1 MIMDKLGYTL
11 MHEHLTIDLSKIKKD
26 PDTILDDNN
35 ATIAEF
41 KELYKNGVR
50 NILDVTNTGM
60 GRDEEAIINIMKA
73 TKINV
78 ITSTGFYKDPFLPED
93 FEDKSVDELANMMI
107 NELTTGYINSTLTP
121 KCIGEM
127 GTSKN
132 MMTANEEKLFKAASI
147 AQRKTNALVY
157 THTTLGTYAKE
168 QIDFF
173 TKEQVDLSKII
184 IGHVDLTGDKDYIV
198 SLINKG
204 VNVGFDTIGKVNYMK
219 DEVRAEILK
228 HIQDIN
234 KIDQVVLSL
243 DITRKS
249 HFKDNGGIGYNYLFT
264 SFIPLLRTYG
274 ITEDS
279 INKMLKDNPNR
290 LLGGL

>member
-1 MIMDKLGYTL
+1 MDKNGYTL

-26 PDTILDDNN
+26 PDTILDNN
-35 ATIAEF
+35 DDTIAEF

-60 GRDEEAIINIMKA
+60 GRDEAAITRIMKE
-73 TKINV
+73 TKINI
-78 ITSTGFYKDPFLPED
+78 ITSTGFYKDPFLPD
-93 FEDKSVDELANMMI
+93 NFEEKTVNELANEMI
-107 NELTTGYINSTLTP
+107 NEITNGYKNSSFKP
-121 KCIGEM
+121 RCIGEI

-132 MMTANEEKLFKAASI
+132 MMTENEEKLFLASCKA
-147 AQRKTNALVY
+147 QKETNALIY
-157 THTTLGTYAKE
+157 THTTLGTYALE
-168 QIDFF
+168 QISFF
-173 TKEQVDLSKII
+173 EKQKVDLSKII

-219 DEVRAEILK
+219 DEVRASILK

-249 HFKDNGGIGYNYLFT
+249 HFKNKGGIGYNYLFT
-264 SFIPLLRTYG
+264 NFIPLLRTYG
-274 ITEDS
+274 LTEES

-290 LLGGL
+290 LLGGQ

>member
-1 MIMDKLGYTL
+1 MDKNGYTL

-26 PDTILDDNN
+26 PDTILDNN
-35 ATIAEF
+35 DDTIAEF

-60 GRDEEAIINIMKA
+60 GRDEAAITRIMKE
-73 TKINV
+73 TKINI
-78 ITSTGFYKDPFLPED
+78 ITSTGFYKDPFLPD
-93 FEDKSVDELANMMI
+93 NFEEKTVNELANEMI
-107 NELTTGYINSTLTP
+107 NEITNGYKNSSLKP
-121 KCIGEM
+121 RCIGEI

-132 MMTANEEKLFKAASI
+132 MMTENEEKLFLASCKA
-147 AQRKTNALVY
+147 QKETNALIY
-157 THTTLGTYAKE
+157 THTTLGTYALE
-168 QIDFF
+168 QISFF
-173 TKEQVDLSKII
+173 EKQKVDLSKII

-219 DEVRAEILK
+219 DEVRASILK

-249 HFKDNGGIGYNYLFT
+249 HFKNKGGIGYNYLFT
-264 SFIPLLRTYG
+264 NFIPLLRTYG
-274 ITEDS
+274 LTEES

-290 LLGGL
+290 LLGGQ

>member
-1 MIMDKLGYTL
+1 MDKNGYTL

-26 PDTILDDNN
+26 PDTILDNN
-35 ATIAEF
+35 DDTIAEF

-60 GRDEEAIINIMKA
+60 GRDEAAITRIMKE
-73 TKINV
+73 TKINI
-78 ITSTGFYKDPFLPED
+78 ITSTGFYKDPFLPD
-93 FEDKSVDELANMMI
+93 NFEEKTVNELANEMI
-107 NELTTGYINSTLTP
+107 NEITNGYKNSSFKP
-121 KCIGEM
+121 RCIGEI

-132 MMTANEEKLFKAASI
+132 MMTENEEKLFLASCKA
-147 AQRKTNALVY
+147 QKETNALIY
-157 THTTLGTYAKE
+157 THTTLGTYALE
-168 QIDFF
+168 QIAFF
-173 TKEQVDLSKII
+173 EKQKIDLSKII

-219 DEVRAEILK
+219 DEVRASILK

-249 HFKDNGGIGYNYLFT
+249 HFKNKGGIGYNYLFT
-264 SFIPLLRTYG
+264 NFIPLLRTYG
-274 ITEDS
+274 LTEES

-290 LLGGL
+290 LLGGQ

>member
-1 MIMDKLGYTL
+1 MDKNGYTL

-26 PDTILDDNN
+26 PDTILDNN
-35 ATIAEF
+35 DDTIAEF

-60 GRDEEAIINIMKA
+60 GRDEAAITRIMKE
-73 TKINV
+73 TKINI
-78 ITSTGFYKDPFLPED
+78 ITSTGFYKDPFLPD
-93 FEDKSVDELANMMI
+93 NFEEKTVNELANEMI
-107 NELTTGYINSTLTP
+107 NEITNGYKNSSLKP
-121 KCIGEM
+121 RCIGEI

-132 MMTANEEKLFKAASI
+132 MMTENEEKLFLASCKA
-147 AQRKTNALVY
+147 QKETNALIY
-157 THTTLGTYAKE
+157 THTTLGTYALE
-168 QIDFF
+168 QIAFF
-173 TKEQVDLSKII
+173 EKQKIDLSKII

-219 DEVRAEILK
+219 DEVRASILK

-249 HFKDNGGIGYNYLFT
+249 HFKNKGGIGYNYLFT
-264 SFIPLLRTYG
+264 NFIPLLRTYG
-274 ITEDS
+274 LTEES

-290 LLGGL
+290 LLGGQ